1 MKQTMINKHIVAGI
15 YSTSQANI
23 EQGANE
29 VLTKIS
35 LANDRGKLMQGVSKI
50 ISELTRMGI
59 HPSEVGLDLLIL
71 AELVFAADTRLSR
84 STESEDGWTRQIKLV
99 VPVSDVSLWAPATPL
114 LTRMLNFLTGDLWSF
129 EFADRPDTLA
139 TIIPQRPNVYTPINF
154 SKAQLF
160 SGGLDSLIGAI
171 DNLESDT
178 VPLFISHAGDGATS
192 TAQDKCFD
200 KLCTAY
206 SNISIERL
214 RLWMNIDTSSFS
226 EIPTENTTRGRS
238 FLFFAIGIFACT
250 GFDSQFSLE
259 APENGLI
266 ALNVPLD
273 SLRLGAL
280 STHTTH
286 NFYMRCWNELL
297 HTLSIS
303 GTINNPYWNK
313 TKGEMVNECQN
324 AQLLQDIVPDS
335 ISCSSPTKGR
345 WVKGGNGNEHCGYCL
360 PCIIRRASL
369 KGRTVQDNSSYRLND
384 LYTNPIDTHIADGQQ
399 IRSFQVAIKR
409 LTENPGLSKFL
420 IYKSGPMPSDVNE
433 LGMLS
438 EVYLRGMEE
447 VGRLLQN
454 VRTEPL

>member
-1 MKQTMINKHIVAGI
+1 MINKHIVAGI
-15 YSTSQANI
+15 YSTSQADI
-23 EQGANE
+23 PQGTNE
-29 VLTKIS
+29 ILTKIS
-35 LANDRGKLMQGVSKI
+35 LANDRDEPTQGISKI

-99 VPVSDVSLWAPATPL
+99 VPVSDVSIWGPVTPL

-129 EFADRPDTLA
+129 EFVNRPDA
-139 TIIPQRPNVYTPINF
+139 FVTIIPERPLVYSPISF

-192 TAQDKCFD
+192 SAQEKCFD
-200 KLCTAY
+200 KLLTAY
-206 SNISIERL
+206 PNIPLKRL
-214 RLWMNIDTSSFS
+214 RLWMNIDTNPFGD
-226 EIPTENTTRGRS
+226 IQPENTTRGRS
-238 FLFFAIGIFACT
+238 FLFFAIGVFACT
-250 GFDSQFSLE
+250 GLGSTFSLE

-273 SLRLGAL
+273 SLRLGSL

-297 HTLSIS
+297 QTIGVS
-303 GTINNPYWNK
+303 GTISNPYWDR
-313 TKGEMVNECQN
+313 TKGEMVNESRN
-324 AQLLQDIVPDS
+324 GQLLQNILPDS

-345 WVKGGNGNEHCGYCL
+345 WIKGGNSNEHCGYCL

-369 KGRTVQDNSSYRLND
+369 KDRTVQDTTQYRLND
-384 LYTNPIDTHIADGQQ
+384 LYTSPINTHIADGQQ
-399 IRSFQVAIKR
+399 IRSFQAAIKR
-409 LTENPGLSKFL
+409 LVENPGLSKLL
-420 IYKSGPMPSDVNE
+420 IHKSGPMPSDANE
-433 LGMLS
+433 LSMLS
-438 EVYLRGMEE
+438 DVYLRGMEE